1 MKTILL
7 PIESRPIESRPG
19 DSTPEAG
26 ALIDSALAT
35 AALLARAFGGYVEGF
50 ALAPDLPMIVSAE
63 AFGGA
68 MVAAD
73 PGLTLSEQDTAACR
87 KQFEDAMTARGLHR
101 HGGDGDGPSFG
112 WHEDG
117 SVNSRVFVASYGRVF
132 DLCVLCRPVSGS
144 DAARMALLETALFD
158 SGRPALI
165 APPAAPAALGDNIV
179 IAWNG
184 TPEAARSV
192 AFARPLLE
200 RAGKVTVVTVTGSLN
215 EGPDGDAL
223 ARNLRRN
230 GIACEAQEVAET
242 EARGAAFLEAA
253 TRLGADLLVKG
264 AYTQSRLRQMIFGGA
279 TRHIVTEATLPV
291 FMAH

>member
-7 PIESRPIESRPG
+7 PVENRPPIE
-19 DSTPEAG
+19 A
-26 ALIDSALAT
+26 ALAT
-35 AALLARAFGGYVEGF
+35 AALLARRFEGYVEGF
-50 ALAPDLPMIVSAE
+50 ALAPDMPMIVSAE

-68 MVAAD
+68 MVATD
-73 PGLTLSEQDTAACR
+73 PGLTLSEEDTAACR
-87 KQFEDAMTARGLHR
+87 NLFEDAMTAQGLSR
-101 HGGDGDGPSFG
+101 QDGDAAGARFG

-117 SVNSRVFVASYGRVF
+117 KVNSRIFVGSYGRVF
-132 DLCVLCRPVSGS
+132 DLCVLCRPASGS
-144 DAARMALLETALFD
+144 DAARMALLETVLFD

-165 APPAAPAALGDNIV
+165 APPAAPGTLGDNIV

-184 TPEAARSV
+184 TPEAARTV
-192 AFARPLLE
+192 AFARPLLQ
-200 RAGKVTVVTVTGSLN
+200 RAGKVTVVTVAGAQV
-215 EGPDGDAL
+215 EGPGGADL
-223 ARNLRRN
+223 ARNLRLN

-242 EARGAAFLEAA
+242 DARGAAFLEAA
-253 TRLGADLLVKG
+253 ARLGADLVVKG

>member
-7 PIESRPIESRPG
+7 PIECRPP
-19 DSTPEAG
+19 
-26 ALIDSALAT
+26 IDSAVAT
-35 AALLARAFGGYVEGF
+35 AALLAQQFEGYIEGF

-73 PGLTLSEQDTAACR
+73 PGLTLSPEDSAACR
-87 KQFEDAMTARGLHR
+87 KLFEDNLTARGLTR
-101 HGGDGDGPSFG
+101 QPESTEGTAGATGARFG
-112 WHEDG
+112 WQDANG
-117 SVNSRVFVASYGRVF
+117 PGGNASGRVF
-132 DLCVLCRPVSGS
+132 LGSYARVFDISVLCRPASGS

-158 SGRPALI
+158 SGRPVLL
-165 APPAAPAALGDNIV
+165 APPTAPKKLGENIL

-184 TPEAARSV
+184 TPEAARTV

-200 RAGKVTVVTVTGSLN
+200 RARQVQVVTVAGGQTETPGG
-215 EGPDGDAL
+215 EDL
-223 ARNLRRN
+223 ARHLRLG
-230 GIACEAQEVAET
+230 GIACEGHEVAET
-242 EARGAAFLEAA
+242 EARGAAFLSEAA
-253 TRLGADLLVKG
+253 RLGCDLVVKG
-264 AYTQSRLRQMIFGGA
+264 AYTQSRLRQMFFGGA

>member
-7 PIESRPIESRPG
+7 PIENTFESGPPIE
-19 DSTPEAG
+19 
-26 ALIDSALAT
+26 SALAT
-35 AALLARAFGGYVEGF
+35 AALLAQRFDAYVEGF

-73 PGLTLSEQDTAACR
+73 PGLILSEEDNAACR
-87 KQFEDAMTARGLHR
+87 RLFEETLSNRGLQR
-101 HGGDGDGPSFG
+101 QEGDARSG
-112 WHEDG
+112 
-117 SVNSRVFVASYGRVF
+117 ASYGWHDEKSPGGSGGGVTGRAFLGSFARAF
-132 DLCVLCRPVSGS
+132 DLCVLNRPESGS

-158 SGRPALI
+158 SGRPVLI
-165 APPAAPAALGDNIV
+165 APPRSPRTLGETIL

-184 TPEAARSV
+184 TPEAARTV

-200 RAGKVTVVTVTGSLN
+200 RAEKVHVVTVASGQI
-215 EGPDGDAL
+215 EGPGGEDL

-230 GIACEAQEVAET
+230 GIACDAEEVAET
-242 EARGAAFLEAA
+242 DARGAAFLEAA
-253 TRLGADLLVKG
+253 ARLGCDLVVKG